1 MKKHFSIYLSV
12 SKVIHLLIINCSG
25 DCSFS
30 SLKQLFSSIKLM
42 FFIIKNTKIRSPPI
56 LTTEKAYFLSKIM
69 QTERQIENR
78 IIRCIF
84 QIKLMCFLIQKL
96 FSVSLCAN
104 KHLHIMRWKG
114 SAIAVEIAFFCCMHK
129 KCNHFCGRKSFIFV
143 EKIGVLHLS
152 LCM

>member
-1 MKKHFSIYLSV
+1 MWNTNSKLLVKNRCSPLQFRIVQQKPKHVQKNFSIYLSVRTFLIFFTLLSKTVYSPLQLAIGIPPQKYMKKHFSIYLSV

-69 QTERQIENR
+69 
-78 IIRCIF
+78 
-84 QIKLMCFLIQKL
+84 
-96 FSVSLCAN
+96 
-104 KHLHIMRWKG
+104 
-114 SAIAVEIAFFCCMHK
+114 
-129 KCNHFCGRKSFIFV
+129 
-143 EKIGVLHLS
+143 
-152 LCM
+152 